1 MQKRRIS
8 PALLIL
14 SISLIVIGTVL
25 YLNFKNSES
34 LNDNKSKLTLM
45 NITKSSAQ
53 KIPMIKTLI
62 AKNLNKQNELAEAQ
76 VNGQNVLTVE
86 RVYTELEI
94 NEMTEE
100 KFVELLKDTERRL
113 PKLSDIKQLPPGA
126 LHRTPP
132 IVIEAGRDLGVIK
145 EVLKVHESFEREA
158 SQFYKNCALNNS
170 GVTPVRALCLTNLIV
185 IKKKNNE
192 DLNLKDYPIQLIELS
207 KMITDL

>member
-1 MQKRRIS
+1 MQNRRIS

-14 SISLIVIGTVL
+14 SISLIVIGVVL

-34 LNDNKSKLTLM
+34 LNDNKSKLTLL
-45 NITKSSAQ
+45 NLTKTSAQ
-53 KIPMIKTLI
+53 KIPMLKTLI
-62 AKNLNKQNELAEAQ
+62 AKNLSKQNEIAEEQ
-76 VNGQNVLTVE
+76 VSNQNVLTAE
-86 RVYTELEI
+86 RVYTEMEI

-100 KFVELLKDTERRL
+100 KFIELLKDTERRL

-145 EVLKVHESFEREA
+145 EVLKIHESFEREA
-158 SQFYKNCALNNS
+158 AHFYKNCAQSNS
-170 GVTPVRALCLTNLIV
+170 GVTPVRALCLTNLIM

-192 DLNLKDYPIQLIELS
+192 NLNLNDYPIQLIELS